1 MVTEREN
8 TIQTLSLLQKTYDN
22 ELEEV
27 RKQLQDS
34 DKDRARLELNQEKLN
49 KELTDLSNRFDDHV
63 L

>member
-1 MVTEREN
+1 LVTEREN